1 MILVAIPE
9 PLRSRI
15 LPSSLVDQ
23 LWATAPVAVAPTPD
37 DLLAGDTHALLA
49 EAQVLVTGWGSD
61 LVDAEVLA
69 AAPRLRAVVHTAGS
83 VRPVVTRDVYARGVA
98 VSSQAWANALPVAEY
113 TLAMI
118 LLAAKGV
125 PRARDRY
132 RAVRG
137 GVDVHELLAGHGT
150 CQAQVGIIGASVIG
164 RRVIELLAPFD
175 LNVALYDP
183 TLGANEAA
191 ALGTTLMSL
200 DELMR
205 TSRVVSLHAPWLPS
219 TEGMI
224 GAAELASLPDGS
236 TFINTARGALVDE
249 PALVRE
255 LQTGRIDAVLDVTW
269 PEPPA
274 PDSRLWTLPN
284 VTLTPHVAGSAGNE
298 LERMGASAVRE
309 VARVVRGEPLHHA
322 VDADVYDRLA

>member
-15 LPSSLVDQ
+15 LPSSLVEQ
-23 LWATAPVAVAPTPD
+23 LRAIAPVAVAPTPD
-37 DLLAGDTHALLA
+37 DLLAGDTRALLA

-61 LVDAEVLA
+61 LVDPEVLA
-69 AAPRLRAVVHTAGS
+69 AAPTLRAVVHTAGS
-83 VRPVVTRDVYARGVA
+83 VRPVVTRDVYARGVV

-125 PRARDRY
+125 LQARDRY
-132 RAVRG
+132 SAVRG

-150 CQAQVGIIGASVIG
+150 YQAQVGIVGASAIG

-175 LNVALYDP
+175 LTVAVYDP
-183 TLGANEAA
+183 TLGSDEAA
-191 ALGTTLMSL
+191 ALGATLMSL

-224 GAAELASLPDGS
+224 GVNELAAMPDGS

-255 LQTGRIDAVLDVTW
+255 LQTGRFDAVLDVTW

-274 PDSRLWTLPN
+274 PDSPLWTLPN
-284 VTLTPHVAGSAGNE
+284 VTLTPHVAGSSGNE
-298 LERMGASAVRE
+298 LERMGASAVGE
-309 VARVVRGEPLHHA
+309 VGRAVRGEPLHHA
-322 VDADVYDRLA
+322 VGADAYDRLA

>member
-9 PLRSRI
+9 PLRSRV
-15 LPSSLVDQ
+15 LPPRLVQQ
-23 LWATAPVAVAPTPD
+23 LEAVAPVAVAPTPD
-37 DLLAGDTHALLA
+37 DLLARDTRALLA

-61 LVDAEVLA
+61 LVDEEVLS
-69 AAPRLRAVVHTAGS
+69 AAPRLRAVVHTGGS
-83 VRPVVTRDVYARGVA
+83 VRAVVTREVYARDVA

-125 PRARDRY
+125 LRAQDRY
-132 RAVRG
+132 RAMMG
-137 GVDVHELLAGHGT
+137 PIDVHRELAGFGT
-150 CQAQVGIIGASVIG
+150 FGTQVGVIGASVIG

-175 LNVALYDP
+175 LTVALYDP
-183 TLGANEAA
+183 TLSPDETA
-191 ALGTTLMSL
+191 ALGVTPMSL

-224 GAAELASLPDGS
+224 GAAELALLPDGA
-236 TFINTARGALVDE
+236 TFVNTARGALVDE
-249 PALVRE
+249 AALVRE
-255 LQTGRIDAVLDVTW
+255 LETGRIEAVLDVTW
-269 PEPPA
+269 PEPP
-274 PDSRLWTLPN
+274 SRHSPLWTLPN
-284 VTLTPHVAGSAGNE
+284 VVLTPHVAGSAGNE

-309 VARVVRGEPLHHA
+309 VARVLRGEPLHHE
-322 VDADVYDRLA
+322 VDADAYDRLA